1 MKTYV
6 LILNLNDYTPLMVRK
21 FYKEEVERF
30 FTRREFEILTSVID
44 ANTVWEL
51 RFNEKYD
58 GHLVNALLAN
68 DNHIVENA
76 KIIEEV

>member
-21 FYKEEVERF
+21 FYKDEVERF
-30 FTRREFEILTSVID
+30 LTRREFEILTSSID
-44 ANTVWEL
+44 ANTIWKL
-51 RFNEKYD
+51 RFKEKYD
-58 GHLVNALLAN
+58 GHLASALLAN
-68 DNHIVENA
+68 DNGIIENV